1 MFICFVGIDGSGK
14 TVQAER
20 LAKRLEESGMP
31 CAYTWCRYSPRLL
44 MPVIWIVRKLI
55 RRRKGGSEYTGFTTS
70 KRGILRK
77 PGLGWLWLNVGL
89 LEYLV
94 QVTLTVRTR
103 LRGGRNLVCDRYIY
117 DMFADMAISLD
128 RSEDKLLEL
137 ARHPLIRLFPIP
149 DKVFFIDVPPDIAF
163 ARKSDPNVMGRQYLA
178 DRASIY
184 SYLSDELGFTRV
196 DGTKS
201 IEEIADIILGEA
213 IQRFKAS
220 AREDKK

>member
-1 MFICFVGIDGSGK
+1 MTFTARIK
-14 TVQAER
+14 LR
-20 LAKRLEESGMP
+20 
-31 CAYTWCRYSPRLL
+31 CRGN
-44 MPVIWIVRKLI
+44 LI
-55 RRRKGGSEYTGFTTS
+55 
-70 KRGILRK
+70 
-77 PGLGWLWLNVGL
+77 
-89 LEYLV
+89 
-94 QVTLTVRTR
+94 
-103 LRGGRNLVCDRYIY
+103 CDRYIY
-117 DMFADMAISLD
+117 DMLADMAINLD
-128 RSEDKLLEL
+128 RSGDSMLAL

-201 IEEIADIILGEA
+201 IEEIADIILGKS